1 MVSTLYGQIGVVH
14 QQMSEL
20 EKTVS
25 KKSWEKAYSYRIRK
39 FFEEYLS
46 QEEHKNRSLL
56 AITENEVN
64 NFLQLLPYKHNEKVN
79 YYRALKKFFDYTAK
93 KGLTQPFYI
102 RVDKLVQQRIRTEYI
117 SDEHVRKMCK
127 YIDDSKNL
135 LGNRFTLA
143 LLLYT
148 GLGRKYL
155 SDLTYEQISDDMKT
169 LRLKGV
175 EHEIPIKK
183 ELRNLLAAYKI
194 EYKLK
199 RNERIF
205 DVDETAVTYRAKI
218 VSKVVCGKAYTPT
231 HFSNTFIKK
240 ALGEQD
246 QWKNIYTVSQL
257 TNESLATIAKHIS
270 VRPSWI
276 FSEQEIL
283 LDRWK

>member
-1 MVSTLYGQIGVVH
+1 MVNALYGQIEIVY
-14 QQMSEL
+14 QQMREL

-46 QEEHKNRSLL
+46 QEEHMNRSLW

-93 KGLTQPFYI
+93 KGITQPFYI
-102 RVDKLVQQRIRTEYI
+102 RVDKLVQERIKTGYI
-117 SDEHVRKMCK
+117 SEEHIKKIRK
-127 YIDDSKNL
+127 YIGDSSNML
-135 LGNRFTLA
+135 DNRFILA

-148 GLGRKYL
+148 GLGRKYI
-155 SDLTYEQISDDMKT
+155 SDLTFEQISDDMKK
-169 LRLKGV
+169 LRLNAI
-175 EHEIPIKK
+175 EYEIPIKK
-183 ELRNLLAAYKI
+183 ELQDLLTSYKI
-194 EYKLK
+194 EHKLK

-205 DVDETAVTYRAKI
+205 DVDETAITYRAKSA
-218 VSKVVCGKAYTPT
+218 SKVACGKAYTPT
-231 HFSNTFIKK
+231 DFSNTFIKK
-240 ALGEQD
+240 SLGEQD

-257 TNESLATIAKHIS
+257 TIESLTTIAKHID

>member
-1 MVSTLYGQIGVVH
+1 MVSALYGQIEIVY
-14 QQMSEL
+14 QQMREL
-20 EKTVS
+20 EKIVS

-46 QEEHKNRSLL
+46 QEEHRNRSLW

-79 YYRALKKFFDYTAK
+79 YYRALKKFFDYNAK
-93 KGLTQPFYI
+93 KGITQPFYI
-102 RVDKLVQQRIRTEYI
+102 RVDKLVQERIRTEYI
-117 SDEHVRKMCK
+117 TEEHVGKICK
-127 YIDDSKNL
+127 YIDDRRNPL
-135 LGNRFTLA
+135 ENRFTLA

-155 SDLTYEQISDDMKT
+155 SDLTFEQISDDMKR

-175 EHEIPIKK
+175 KHEIPIKE
-183 ELRNLLAAYKI
+183 ELQNLLTAYKI

-205 DVDETAVTYRAKI
+205 DVDETAVTYRAKSA
-218 VSKVVCGKAYTPT
+218 SKVACGKAYTPT

-240 ALGEQD
+240 SLGEQD
-246 QWKNIYTVSQL
+246 QWKNIYTVSQM
-257 TNESLATIAKHIS
+257 TNESLTTIAKHIS